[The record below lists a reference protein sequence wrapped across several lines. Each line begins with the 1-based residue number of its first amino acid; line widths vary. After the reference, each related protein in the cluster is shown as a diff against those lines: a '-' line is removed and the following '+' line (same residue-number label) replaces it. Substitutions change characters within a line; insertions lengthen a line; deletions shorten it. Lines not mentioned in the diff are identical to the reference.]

1 MNSLNLDDAAARF
14 ATSLQDTF
22 RGVLP
27 AATEIV
33 SVKLGDRYVVRP
45 AGDEPA
51 HQRIPLTVDG
61 EALATLGVQ
70 IYLGPD
76 SSGRHLKAW
85 KSSVAIHSMLDRA
98 ALFRQEFD
106 ALISESAPLAHW
118 HVHAERGALSHLLAR
133 AHAVRP
139 RQVPRP
145 HDMSALH
152 LPVGGERFRPC
163 VEDVLEFAAREL
175 GIDVTTGW
183 KSSIAEGRERWRR
196 MQFRSTVRDLQDEA
210 AEVLRDYGWN
220 VSPPETRSDE
230 GEGVLRRW

>member
-1 MNSLNLDDAAARF
+1 MSSLDLDIAAADF
-14 ATSLQDTF
+14 ATSLQNTI

-27 AATEIV
+27 ARTEIV
-33 SVKLGDRYVVRP
+33 SVKHGDRYVVRP

-51 HQRIPLTVDG
+51 HQRIRLTVG
-61 EALATLGVQ
+61 TEVLATLGVQ

-85 KSSVAIHSMLDRA
+85 KSSVAIHSTLDRA

-106 ALISESAPLAHW
+106 AGISASAPLAHW

-133 AHAVRP
+133 AHAIRP

-145 HDMSALH
+145 HDMSSLH

-175 GIDVTTGW
+175 GIDVIEGW
-183 KSSIAEGRERWRR
+183 KSSVAEGRERWRR
-196 MQFRSTVRDLQDEA
+196 MQFRSTVRGLQEEA
-210 AEVLRDYGWN
+210 ATVLREHGWT
-220 VSPPETRSDE
+220 VIAPERALDE
-230 GEGVLRRW
+230 GDGVLKRW